1 MNDDPG
7 TPSGLTALANGKL
20 KPYLVSQLCFG
31 NVGCA
36 YRGTVTCTRCP
47 YADRIPKLCEWR
59 CHECNDRWR
68 CFCGQ
73 TGQEIRVD
81 MAMASTALDN
91 QDDALVVG
99 GSVFTARAHAVSC
112 PATTTENVGVGADG
126 NAGQDT

>member
-1 MNDDPG
+1 MNDEPG

-20 KPYLVSQLCFG
+20 VPYLVNQLCVG
-31 NVGCA
+31 SVGCA

-59 CHECNDRWR
+59 CYECNDRWR

-73 TGQEIRVD
+73 TGQEMRVD
-81 MAMASTALDN
+81 MASTALESHCH
-91 QDDALVVG
+91 LVADG
-99 GSVFTARAHAVSC
+99 PVFTARAMAVSC
-112 PATTTENVGVGADG
+112 PASATENVGADADG